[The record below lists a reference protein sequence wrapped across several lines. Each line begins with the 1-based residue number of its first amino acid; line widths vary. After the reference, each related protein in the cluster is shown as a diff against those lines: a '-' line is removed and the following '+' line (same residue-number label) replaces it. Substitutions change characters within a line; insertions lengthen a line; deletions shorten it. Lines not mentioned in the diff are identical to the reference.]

1 MYEVTSLLIGHCG
14 KVCSY

>member
-14 KVCSY
+14 KVCSS